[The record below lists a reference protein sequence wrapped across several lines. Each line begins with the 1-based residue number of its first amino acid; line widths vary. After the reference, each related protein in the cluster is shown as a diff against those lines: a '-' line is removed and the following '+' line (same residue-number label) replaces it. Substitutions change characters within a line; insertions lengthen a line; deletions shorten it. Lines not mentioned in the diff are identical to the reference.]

1 MEPNLPQEP
10 FLEVDLGGP
19 HDARKTRHGCVTAWL
34 VLMIVANSLTAVVN
48 LASEEA
54 IRKTLPDMP
63 SWALPVLA
71 SCAALNV
78 VFAIALFAWKKW
90 GFYGFVGTSIVALIV
105 NLRSGVGIIP
115 ALFGLLGVVILYA
128 VLQIGGARKAWPQ
141 LE

>member
-1 MEPNLPQEP
+1 
-10 FLEVDLGGP
+10 
-19 HDARKTRHGCVTAWL
+19 
-34 VLMIVANSLTAVVN
+34 MIVANSLTAVVN

-128 VLQIGGARKAWPQ
+128 VLHIGGARKAWPQ